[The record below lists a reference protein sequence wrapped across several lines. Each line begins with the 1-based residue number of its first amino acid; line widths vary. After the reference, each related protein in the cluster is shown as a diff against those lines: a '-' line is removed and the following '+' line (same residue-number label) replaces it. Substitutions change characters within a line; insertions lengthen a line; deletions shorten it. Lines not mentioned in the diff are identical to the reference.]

1 MRKFLA
7 VAMAVILIGASS
19 ACGPSQ
25 TSQTSQGDGRTEA
38 ERQQALRD
46 SAFRSTAEALD
57 RVRGVE
63 QLQRDRQR
71 ELDEAIE
78 GSGRR

>member
-1 MRKFLA
+1 MRKFFALSLA
-7 VAMAVILIGASS
+7 VIMIGASS

-25 TSQTSQGDGRTEA
+25 SNRGNESTEA

-46 SAFRSTAEALD
+46 SAFGTAAEAVE
-57 RVRGVE
+57 RARGVE

-71 ELDEAIE
+71 ELEEAVE
-78 GSGRR
+78 DSKGR